1 MYTKW
6 YENNELKVM
15 IQNVEMRHGVD
26 IYTSYDIV
34 DDSLRVMM
42 RKNDAVLN
50 GRISAREINMAPI
63 SPVEHLQGF
72 LEEMAVKMMRKEG
85 QHELFRG

>member
-1 MYTKW
+1 MMLSDKY
-6 YENNELKVM
+6 YFNEAIHKVET
-15 IQNVEMRHGVD
+15 QYGVD
-26 IYTSYDIV
+26 IYTSYDIE

-50 GRISAREINMAPI
+50 GRISAREINMTPI
-63 SPVEHLQGF
+63 SPGEHLQGF

-85 QHELFRG
+85 